1 MKRKM
6 KRFLCVLAV
15 AVLALTSCE
24 GFDINDL
31 LGGGGDNTTEE
42 PTTYDIVVEPSLLQF
57 GAEGGEK
64 AVEIEANI
72 DYELLCE
79 ADWVSYQVAE
89 NGAVVTVRS
98 HTAKDKRK
106 AMLVVFNK
114 EYEIYKSVTIE
125 QEGYTP
131 SQPSSVSLDKSE
143 IAWDEL
149 IVKGSTSGDTDLL
162 CSIQITKG
170 ADFCSTAIKQ
180 FKVGGEFILDFTKNM
195 GNAPRTA
202 EIVVAFSDGFAKT
215 LSVTQLAKEVV
226 VVDNSYDRQWA
237 EQPEKVENKH
247 YIHKTYY
254 STLMDGQRVR
264 NFSVCYD
271 TVKMCSRW
279 VAYPGHSVYRK
290 WGSYQVGEN
299 NNSGRTNAWAF
310 DDAVTEYAPSTD
322 YNCAYSIVSKYDSK
336 TDAYDTAKEPI
347 IPHRRQAD
355 ICYTNAFGWGWAR
368 GHMLP
373 SSQRYNTWEN
383 NAQTCYATNIMVQQY
398 DFNSGSW
405 ADVEALERNKN
416 CSDTLYVVVGTLF
429 EDSKTITRF
438 GRTIGVPTHCYKLLL
453 RTKSG
458 STRKA
463 ISEITSADEL
473 ICIGFL
479 FENSEDSKDASVA
492 SAAISVAEIEKRSGF
507 KFFRNL
513 NPAIADKV
521 KSQNRPS
528 DWGL

>member
-1 MKRKM
+1 MFGRLQCLHLQRAM
-6 KRFLCVLAV
+6 VSISTTCSEVV
-15 AVLALTSCE
+15 ATIQPRSRL
-24 GFDINDL
+24 
-31 LGGGGDNTTEE
+31 
-42 PTTYDIVVEPSLLQF
+42 PTISLLSLRCCSLVPRVARRRSKSKQNVDF
-57 GAEGGEK
+57 
-64 AVEIEANI
+64 
-72 DYELLCE
+72 ELLCE
-79 ADWVSYQVAE
+79 ADWVSYQVVE
-89 NGAVVTVRS
+89 NGAVITVRS
-98 HTAKDKRK
+98 YTAKDKRK
-106 AMLVVFNK
+106 AILVVFNK

-149 IVKGSTSGDTDLL
+149 IVKGSTSGDTNLL
-162 CSIQITKG
+162 GSIQITKG

-195 GNAPRTA
+195 TNAPRTA

-226 VVDNSYDRQWA
+226 AVDSSYDRQWA

-310 DDAVTEYAPSTD
+310 DDAVTQYAPSTD
-322 YNCAYSIVSKYDSK
+322 YNCAYSIVSKYNSK

-429 EDSKTITRF
+429 EDSKTISRF
-438 GRTIGVPTHCYKLLL
+438 DRTIGVPTHCYKLLL

-458 STRKA
+458 STRKR
-463 ISEITSADEL
+463 ISDITSADEL

-479 FENSEDSKDASVA
+479 FKNDESSKDVDISTAATSVT
-492 SAAISVAEIEKRSGF
+492 EIEKRAGF

-521 KSQNRPS
+521 KSQKNLGA
-528 DWGL
+528 WGL

>member
-1 MKRKM
+1 M
-6 KRFLCVLAV
+6 CVLAV
-15 AVLALTSCE
+15 AVFALTACE

-31 LGGGGDNTTEE
+31 LGGGGDNTTDE

-64 AVEIEANI
+64 EVQIEANV

-79 ADWVSYQVAE
+79 ADWVSCRESA
-89 NGAVVTVRS
+89 NGAVVTAKS
-98 HTAKDKRK
+98 HNSEASRK
-106 AMLVVFNK
+106 TLLVVFNK
-114 EYEIYKSVTIE
+114 DYEIYKSVTIE
-125 QEGYTP
+125 QAGYIAPEEPETP
-131 SQPSSVSLDKSE
+131 EEPEKPETPEEPETPE
-143 IAWDEL
+143 I
-149 IVKGSTSGDTDLL
+149 TD
-162 CSIQITKG
+162 
-170 ADFCSTAIKQ
+170 
-180 FKVGGEFILDFTKNM
+180 
-195 GNAPRTA
+195 
-202 EIVVAFSDGFAKT
+202 AK
-215 LSVTQLAKEVV
+215 
-226 VVDNSYDRQWA
+226 YDRQWA

-310 DDAVTEYAPSTD
+310 DDAVTQYAPSTD

-398 DFNSGSW
+398 DFNSGAW

-429 EDSKTITRF
+429 EDSKTISRF

-479 FENSEDSKDASVA
+479 FENDESSKDVNISTVA
-492 SAAISVAEIEKRSGF
+492 TSVAEIEKRAGF

-521 KSQNRPS
+521 KAQKNPS
-528 DWGL
+528 DWGM

>member
-1 MKRKM
+1 MDIYIIAMRK
-6 KRFLCVLAV
+6 FLCFLSSVCLAFV
-15 AVLALTSCE
+15 SCE
-24 GFDINDL
+24 TYEDTTNNDS
-31 LGGGGDNTTEE
+31 NE
-42 PTTYDIVVEPSLLQF
+42 PVLNEITVSPTSLKF

-64 AVEIEANI
+64 SVNIVANV
-72 DYELLCE
+72 DYEIICN
-79 ADWVSYQVAE
+79 ADWVECDVVQYGVAVSVE
-89 NGAVVTVRS
+89 G
-98 HTAKDKRK
+98 HTSKSKRT
-106 AMLVVFNK
+106 AQL
-114 EYEIYKSVTIE
+114 EIVNTEFDIRKLVTIE
-125 QEGYTP
+125 QAAYVSNYT
-131 SQPSSVSLDKSE
+131 SSVSIEKTE
-143 IAWDEL
+143 IAWDEAL
-149 IVKGSTSGDTDLL
+149 VKGMTFGDPNYTY
-162 CSIQITKG
+162 SIKILKG
-170 ADFCSTAIKQ
+170 GDFCMIASLPGKVGSEFLLSFAKNMSEMERVAEIRVIFSDNFSKSFTIKQ
-180 FKVGGEFILDFTKNM
+180 KGREPETVGT
-195 GNAPRTA
+195 
-202 EIVVAFSDGFAKT
+202 
-215 LSVTQLAKEVV
+215 
-226 VVDNSYDRQWA
+226 SYYRQWA
-237 EQPEKVENKH
+237 EQPEKLENRH
-247 YIHKTYY
+247 YLHKTYY
-254 STLMDGQRVR
+254 STLMDGSRVR

-310 DDAVTEYAPSTD
+310 DDAVTQYAPSTD
-322 YNCAYSIVSKYDSK
+322 YNCAYEIVSKYDSSK
-336 TDAYDTAKEPI
+336 DAYDTATEPI

-373 SSQRYNTWEN
+373 SSQRYNSWEN

-398 DFNSGSW
+398 DFNSGGW
-405 ADVEALERNKN
+405 ADLEALERNKN

-458 STRKA
+458 SSRKA
-463 ISEITSADEL
+463 ISDITSADEL

-479 FENSEDSKDASVA
+479 YENSEASKDATMA
-492 SAAISVAEIEKRSGF
+492 SAATSVAEIEKRSGF

-513 NPAIADKV
+513 NPAIADAV
-521 KSQNRPS
+521 KSQKRLS

>member
-1 MKRKM
+1 MNRRM
-6 KRFLCVLAV
+6 KRFLCVFAV
-15 AVLALTSCE
+15 AMLALTACE

-31 LGGGGDNTTEE
+31 FGGGGDNTTEE

-64 AVEIEANI
+64 AIEIEANV
-72 DYELLCE
+72 DFELLCE
-79 ADWVSYQVAE
+79 ADWVSCRESA

-125 QEGYTP
+125 QEGYIAPEEPETP
-131 SQPSSVSLDKSE
+131 EEPEKPETPEGPETPE
-143 IAWDEL
+143 I
-149 IVKGSTSGDTDLL
+149 TD
-162 CSIQITKG
+162 
-170 ADFCSTAIKQ
+170 
-180 FKVGGEFILDFTKNM
+180 
-195 GNAPRTA
+195 
-202 EIVVAFSDGFAKT
+202 AK
-215 LSVTQLAKEVV
+215 
-226 VVDNSYDRQWA
+226 YDRNWA

-310 DDAVTEYAPSTD
+310 DDAVTQYAPSTD

-355 ICYTNAFGWGWAR
+355 ICFTNGFGWGWAR

-405 ADVEALERNKN
+405 ADVEALERSKN

-429 EDSKTITRF
+429 EDSKTISRF

-479 FENSEDSKDASVA
+479 FENSEDSKDAKIST
-492 SAAISVAEIEKRSGF
+492 AATSVAEIEKRAGF

-521 KSQNRPS
+521 KAQKNPS
-528 DWGL
+528 DWGI

>member
-1 MKRKM
+1 MR
-6 KRFLCVLAV
+6 RFLRVLVV
-15 AVLALTSCE
+15 ATLALTACE

-31 LGGGGDNTTEE
+31 LGGNGNSTDE
-42 PTTYDIVVEPSLLQF
+42 PTAYNIAVEPPLLQF
-57 GAEGGEK
+57 DANGGEK
-64 AVEIEANI
+64 EVEIEANI
-72 DYELLCE
+72 GYELLCE
-79 ADWVSYQVAE
+79 ADWVSIQNSE
-89 NGAVVTVRS
+89 NGVVVTAKS
-98 HTAKDKRK
+98 HTAKETRK
-106 AMLVVFNK
+106 TILVVFNK

-125 QEGYTP
+125 QKGYVAPEEPETP
-131 SQPSSVSLDKSE
+131 EEPESPEVP
-143 IAWDEL
+143 
-149 IVKGSTSGDTDLL
+149 TS
-162 CSIQITKG
+162 KYNR
-170 ADFCSTAIKQ
+170 
-180 FKVGGEFILDFTKNM
+180 E
-195 GNAPRTA
+195 
-202 EIVVAFSDGFAKT
+202 
-215 LSVTQLAKEVV
+215 
-226 VVDNSYDRQWA
+226 WA

-254 STLMDGQRVR
+254 STLMDNTRVR

-310 DDAVTEYAPSTD
+310 DDAVTQYAPHTD
-322 YNCAYSIVSKYDSK
+322 YNQAYSIVSKYNSK
-336 TDAYDTAKEPI
+336 TDAYDTATEPI

-355 ICYTNAFGWGWAR
+355 ICFTNGFGWGWAR

-398 DFNSGSW
+398 DFNGGSW

-453 RTKSG
+453 RTESG
-458 STRKA
+458 NTRKA
-463 ISEITSADEL
+463 ISDITSADEL

-479 FENSEDSKDASVA
+479 FENSESSKDISISKATT
-492 SAAISVAEIEKRSGF
+492 SVAEIEKRAGF

-521 KSQNRPS
+521 KSQNKPG

>member
-1 MKRKM
+1 M
-6 KRFLCVLAV
+6 KRFILFFTLICFAF
-15 AVLALTSCE
+15 TSCE

-31 LGGGGDNTTEE
+31 LGGNGNGTEE
-42 PTTYDIVVEPSLLQF
+42 PTTYDITVEPLLLQF
-57 GAEGGEK
+57 DADGGTK
-64 AVEIEANI
+64 DVVVEANV

-79 ADWVSYQVAE
+79 ADWASYQMVE
-89 NGAVVTVRS
+89 NGAVVTAKS
-98 HTAKDKRK
+98 HTAKESRK
-106 AMLVVFNK
+106 ALLVVFNK
-114 EYEIYKSVTIE
+114 DYEIYKSVTIE
-125 QEGYTP
+125 QKGYAP
-131 SQPSSVSLDKSE
+131 SQPSSASLDKSE

-149 IVKGSTSGDTDLL
+149 IVRGSTSGDANLL
-162 CSIQITKG
+162 CSIQVTKG
-170 ADFCSTAIKQ
+170 TDFCSTAIKQ
-180 FKVGGEFILDFTKNM
+180 FKVGNEFILDFTKNM
-195 GNAPRTA
+195 SSAPRTA
-202 EIVVAFSDGFAKT
+202 EIKVEFGDGFAK
-215 LSVTQLAKEVV
+215 SFAVTQLAKEVV
-226 VVDNSYDRQWA
+226 VVDNSYHRQWV
-237 EQPEKVENKH
+237 EQPEKVENRH
-247 YIHKTYY
+247 YIYKTYY

-310 DDAVTEYAPSTD
+310 DDAVTQYAPSTD
-322 YNCAYSIVSKYDSK
+322 YNCAYSIVSKYNSK

-355 ICYTNAFGWGWAR
+355 ICFTNGFGWGWAR

-429 EDSKTITRF
+429 EDSKTVTRF

-458 STRKA
+458 STRKR
-463 ISEITSADEL
+463 ISDITSADEL

-479 FENSEDSKDASVA
+479 FENNESSKDVNIST
-492 SAAISVAEIEKRSGF
+492 AATSVAEIEKRAGF

-513 NPAIADKV
+513 NPDIADKV
-521 KSQNRPS
+521 KSQNRPG

>member
-1 MKRKM
+1 M

-15 AVLALTSCE
+15 AMLALTSCE
-24 GFDINDL
+24 GFDFNEIL
-31 LGGGGDNTTEE
+31 GGMLGGGGNTEE
-42 PTTYDIVVEPSLLQF
+42 PTDYEIVVTPSLLQF
-57 GAEGGEK
+57 DAEGGEK
-64 AVEIEANI
+64 EIKVETNV
-72 DYELLCE
+72 DFELLCE
-79 ADWVSYQVAE
+79 ADWVSYEKRE
-89 NGAVVTVRS
+89 NGVLVAADSNT
-98 HTAKDKRK
+98 TKNKRK
-106 AMLVVFNK
+106 TTLVVYNK
-114 EYEIYKSVTIE
+114 EYGIYKSATIE
-125 QEGYTP
+125 QEGVIEPETP
-131 SQPSSVSLDKSE
+131 EEPEVPEDPEQPE
-143 IAWDEL
+143 I
-149 IVKGSTSGDTDLL
+149 TD
-162 CSIQITKG
+162 
-170 ADFCSTAIKQ
+170 
-180 FKVGGEFILDFTKNM
+180 
-195 GNAPRTA
+195 
-202 EIVVAFSDGFAKT
+202 AK
-215 LSVTQLAKEVV
+215 
-226 VVDNSYDRQWA
+226 YDRNWA
-237 EQPEKVENKH
+237 EQPEKKDIQH

-254 STLMDGQRVR
+254 TTLMDGKRVR

-271 TVKMCSRW
+271 TDKMCSRW

-310 DDAVTEYAPSTD
+310 DDAVTQYAPSAD
-322 YNCAYSIVSKYDSK
+322 YNCAYEIVSKYDSSK
-336 TDAYDTAKEPI
+336 DAYDTAKEPI
-347 IPHRRQAD
+347 IPHSRQAD
-355 ICYTNAFGWGWAR
+355 ICFTNGFGWGWAR

-429 EDSKTITRF
+429 EDSKTISRF

-458 STRKA
+458 STRKR

-479 FENSEDSKDASVA
+479 FKNDESSKDVDISTVA
-492 SAAISVAEIEKRSGF
+492 TSVAEIEKRSGF

>member
-1 MKRKM
+1 MVIIVLNTQLFRTFVQIMTNSLIMKRL
-6 KRFLCVLAV
+6 FLLLAMV
-15 AVLALTSCE
+15 ALTFTSCE
-24 GFDINDL
+24 NFSLEDLFGGMGQEPPANEIEYTIEFDLTL
-31 LGGGGDNTTEE
+31 LDF
-42 PTTYDIVVEPSLLQF
+42 DAS
-57 GAEGGEK
+57 GGEQK
-64 AVEIEANI
+64 VEIRSEI
-72 DYELLCE
+72 DYEVLCE
-79 ADWVSYQVAE
+79 ADWVTCERVDGGVMLYIAAHEGKEARQAM
-89 NGAVVTVRS
+89 VVVY
-98 HTAKDKRK
+98 
-106 AMLVVFNK
+106 NK
-114 EYEIYKSVTIE
+114 EYNIYKS
-125 QEGYTP
+125 
-131 SQPSSVSLDKSE
+131 
-143 IAWDEL
+143 
-149 IVKGSTSGDTDLL
+149 
-162 CSIQITKG
+162 
-170 ADFCSTAIKQ
+170 
-180 FKVGGEFILDFTKNM
+180 
-195 GNAPRTA
+195 
-202 EIVVAFSDGFAKT
+202 IVVKQAGYVAPEEPEEP
-215 LSVTQLAKEVV
+215 VTPEEPEKPEEPE
-226 VVDNSYDRQWA
+226 VVDNNYNRSWV
-237 EQPEKVENKH
+237 EQPEKSDNQH

-254 STLMDGQRVR
+254 STLMDGSRVR

-336 TDAYDTAKEPI
+336 TDAYDTAKEPV

-355 ICYTNAFGWGWAR
+355 ICYTNGFGWGWAR

-398 DFNSGSW
+398 DFNGGSW

-429 EDSKTITRF
+429 EDNKTISRF
-438 GRTIGVPTHCYKLLL
+438 NRTIGVPSHCFKLLL

-458 STRKA
+458 NSRKA
-463 ISEITSADEL
+463 IADITSADEL

-479 FENSEDSKDASVA
+479 FENNESSANVSEST
-492 SAAISVAEIEKRSGF
+492 AAVSVAEIEKRSGF

-513 NPAIADKV
+513 NPEIADEV
-521 KSQNRPS
+521 KSQKS
-528 DWGL
+528 LSAWGL

>member
-1 MKRKM
+1 M
-6 KRFLCVLAV
+6 
-15 AVLALTSCE
+15 
-24 GFDINDL
+24 
-31 LGGGGDNTTEE
+31 LGGGGDNTTEK

-64 AVEIEANI
+64 EVQIEANV

-79 ADWVSYQVAE
+79 ADWVSCRESA
-89 NGAVVTVRS
+89 NGAVVTVKS
-98 HTAKDKRK
+98 HNSEASRK
-106 AMLVVFNK
+106 TLLVVFNK
-114 EYEIYKSVTIE
+114 DYEIYESVAIE
-125 QEGYTP
+125 QAGYIAPEEPETP
-131 SQPSSVSLDKSE
+131 EEPEKPETPEEPETPE
-143 IAWDEL
+143 I
-149 IVKGSTSGDTDLL
+149 TD
-162 CSIQITKG
+162 
-170 ADFCSTAIKQ
+170 
-180 FKVGGEFILDFTKNM
+180 
-195 GNAPRTA
+195 
-202 EIVVAFSDGFAKT
+202 AK
-215 LSVTQLAKEVV
+215 
-226 VVDNSYDRQWA
+226 YDRSWA
-237 EQPEKVENKH
+237 EQPEKVANQH

-254 STLMDGQRVR
+254 ATLMDGKRVR

-355 ICYTNAFGWGWAR
+355 ICFTNGFGWGWAR

-479 FENSEDSKDASVA
+479 FENNESSKDVNIST
-492 SAAISVAEIEKRSGF
+492 AATSVAEIEKRSGF

-521 KSQNRPS
+521 KAQNKPG

>member
-1 MKRKM
+1 MTKRVFTLLTAAA
-6 KRFLCVLAV
+6 FL
-15 AVLALTSCE
+15 LTSCE
-24 GFDINDL
+24 GFDLNKIFGGITGSND
-31 LGGGGDNTTEE
+31 NNTEE
-42 PTTYDIVVEPSLLQF
+42 PSTHNIIIEPAILQF
-57 GAEGGEK
+57 EAEGGEQ
-64 AVEIEANI
+64 EITIEADI
-72 DYELLCE
+72 AYELLCN
-79 ADWVSYQVAE
+79 ADWVSYEQVDTGIIIITESNSSEKA
-89 NGAVVTVRS
+89 
-98 HTAKDKRK
+98 RK
-106 AMLVVFNK
+106 TMLVVFNK
-114 EYEIYKSVTIE
+114 EHDIYKSVTIE
-125 QEGYTP
+125 QKSHTAPEEPETP
-131 SQPSSVSLDKSE
+131 EVPE
-143 IAWDEL
+143 IPEEPE
-149 IVKGSTSGDTDLL
+149 SPETPTS
-162 CSIQITKG
+162 KYNR
-170 ADFCSTAIKQ
+170 
-180 FKVGGEFILDFTKNM
+180 E
-195 GNAPRTA
+195 
-202 EIVVAFSDGFAKT
+202 
-215 LSVTQLAKEVV
+215 
-226 VVDNSYDRQWA
+226 WA
-237 EQPEKVENKH
+237 EQPEKKEHDH
-247 YIHKTYY
+247 YLHKTYY
-254 STLMDGQRVR
+254 ATLMDGKRVR

-310 DDAVTEYAPSTD
+310 DDAVTQYAPHTD
-322 YNCAYSIVSKYDSK
+322 YNQAYSIVSKYDSK
-336 TDAYDTAKEPI
+336 TDAYDTAKEPV

-355 ICYTNAFGWGWAR
+355 ICFTNGFGWGWAR

-429 EDSKTITRF
+429 EDNKTISRF

-458 STRKA
+458 NTGKA
-463 ISEITSADEL
+463 IKDVTSADEL

-479 FENSEDSKDASVA
+479 YENSEASKNTATT
-492 SAAISVAEIEKRSGF
+492 AAATSVAEIEKRSGF
-507 KFFRNL
+507 KFFQNL

-521 KSQNRPS
+521 KAQNKPS

>member
-1 MKRKM
+1 M

-31 LGGGGDNTTEE
+31 LGGGGDNATVE

-79 ADWVSYQVAE
+79 ADWVSCRESA
-89 NGAVVTVRS
+89 NGAVVT
-98 HTAKDKRK
+98 AKCHNSEDNRK
-106 AMLVVFNK
+106 TILVVFNK
-114 EYEIYKSVTIE
+114 DYEIYKSVTIE
-125 QEGYTP
+125 QMGYIAPEEPETP
-131 SQPSSVSLDKSE
+131 EEPEKPETPEEPETPE
-143 IAWDEL
+143 I
-149 IVKGSTSGDTDLL
+149 TD
-162 CSIQITKG
+162 
-170 ADFCSTAIKQ
+170 
-180 FKVGGEFILDFTKNM
+180 
-195 GNAPRTA
+195 
-202 EIVVAFSDGFAKT
+202 AK
-215 LSVTQLAKEVV
+215 
-226 VVDNSYDRQWA
+226 YDRNWA

-271 TVKMCSRW
+271 TVKMCCRW

-310 DDAVTEYAPSTD
+310 DDAVTQYAPSTD

-336 TDAYDTAKEPI
+336 NDAYDTVKEPI

-355 ICYTNAFGWGWAR
+355 ICFTNGFGWGWAR

-398 DFNSGSW
+398 DFNGGSW

-458 STRKA
+458 SSRKA
-463 ISEITSADEL
+463 IGDITSADEL

-479 FENSEDSKDASVA
+479 FKNDESSAEVNISTVA
-492 SAAISVAEIEKRSGF
+492 TSVAEIEKRAGF

-521 KSQNRPS
+521 KSQKNPS

>member
-1 MKRKM
+1 M

-15 AVLALTSCE
+15 AVFALTACE

-31 LGGGGDNTTEE
+31 LGGGGDNTTDE

-64 AVEIEANI
+64 EVQIEANV

-79 ADWVSYQVAE
+79 ADWVSCRESA
-89 NGAVVTVRS
+89 NGAVVTAKS
-98 HTAKDKRK
+98 HNSEASRK
-106 AMLVVFNK
+106 TLLVVFNK
-114 EYEIYKSVTIE
+114 DYEIYKSVTIE
-125 QEGYTP
+125 QAGYIAPEEPETP
-131 SQPSSVSLDKSE
+131 EEPEKPETPEEPETPE
-143 IAWDEL
+143 I
-149 IVKGSTSGDTDLL
+149 TD
-162 CSIQITKG
+162 
-170 ADFCSTAIKQ
+170 
-180 FKVGGEFILDFTKNM
+180 
-195 GNAPRTA
+195 
-202 EIVVAFSDGFAKT
+202 AK
-215 LSVTQLAKEVV
+215 
-226 VVDNSYDRQWA
+226 YDRQWA

-310 DDAVTEYAPSTD
+310 DDAVTQYAPSTD

-347 IPHRRQAD
+347 IPHSRQAD
-355 ICYTNAFGWGWAR
+355 ICFTNGFGWGWAR

-398 DFNSGSW
+398 DFNGGSW

-479 FENSEDSKDASVA
+479 FENDESSKDVNISTVA
-492 SAAISVAEIEKRSGF
+492 TSVAEIEKRAGF

-521 KSQNRPS
+521 KSQKNPS
-528 DWGL
+528 DWGM

>member
-1 MKRKM
+1 MNRKM

-24 GFDINDL
+24 GFNLDDI
-31 LGGGGDNTTEE
+31 LGGMLGGGDNTTEE
-42 PTTYDIVVEPSLLQF
+42 PTTYDIVVAPSLLQF

-64 AVEIEANI
+64 EVKVEANV

-79 ADWVSYQVAE
+79 ADWVSCRESA
-89 NGAVVTVRS
+89 NGAVVTAKS
-98 HTAKDKRK
+98 HNSEASRK
-106 AMLVVFNK
+106 TLLVVFNK
-114 EYEIYKSVTIE
+114 DYEIYKSVTIE
-125 QEGYTP
+125 QAGYIAPEEPETP
-131 SQPSSVSLDKSE
+131 EEPEKPETPEEPETPE
-143 IAWDEL
+143 I
-149 IVKGSTSGDTDLL
+149 TD
-162 CSIQITKG
+162 
-170 ADFCSTAIKQ
+170 
-180 FKVGGEFILDFTKNM
+180 
-195 GNAPRTA
+195 
-202 EIVVAFSDGFAKT
+202 AK
-215 LSVTQLAKEVV
+215 
-226 VVDNSYDRQWA
+226 YDRNWA
-237 EQPEKVENKH
+237 EQPEKKDIQH

-254 STLMDGQRVR
+254 ATLMDGKRVR

-271 TVKMCSRW
+271 TDKMCSRW

-310 DDAVTEYAPSTD
+310 DDAVTQYAPSTD
-322 YNCAYSIVSKYDSK
+322 YNCAYEIVSKYNSQ

-347 IPHRRQAD
+347 IPHSRQAD
-355 ICYTNAFGWGWAR
+355 ICYNNGFGWGWAR

-398 DFNSGSW
+398 DFNGGSW

-429 EDSKTITRF
+429 EDSKTISRF

-458 STRKA
+458 SSSKA
-463 ISEITSADEL
+463 ISNITSADEL

-479 FENSEDSKDASVA
+479 FENNESSKDASVA

>member
-1 MKRKM
+1 MMKRV
-6 KRFLCVLAV
+6 FALLVVV
-15 AVLALTSCE
+15 AFALTACE
-24 GFDINDL
+24 GFNIEDI
-31 LGGGGDNTTEE
+31 LGGNGSNTEE
-42 PTTYDIVVEPSLLQF
+42 PSAYDIVVSQLLLNF
-57 GAEGGEK
+57 SAEGGEK
-64 AVEIEANI
+64 EVKIEAEI
-72 DYELLCE
+72 AYELLCE
-79 ADWVSYQVAE
+79 ATWVGYKVSDSGVVVAAE
-89 NGAVVTVRS
+89 SNP
-98 HTAKDKRK
+98 AKEARK
-106 AMLVVFNK
+106 TLFVIYNK

-125 QEGYTP
+125 QEGYIAPEEPEKPEETETP
-131 SQPSSVSLDKSE
+131 EQPEEPKEPEVSD
-143 IAWDEL
+143 A
-149 IVKGSTSGDTDLL
+149 G
-162 CSIQITKG
+162 
-170 ADFCSTAIKQ
+170 
-180 FKVGGEFILDFTKNM
+180 
-195 GNAPRTA
+195 
-202 EIVVAFSDGFAKT
+202 
-215 LSVTQLAKEVV
+215 
-226 VVDNSYDRQWA
+226 YDRKWV
-237 EQPEKVENKH
+237 EQPEKSDNKH

-254 STLMDGQRVR
+254 STLMDGKRVR

-271 TVKMCSRW
+271 TEKMCSRW

-299 NNSGRTNAWAF
+299 NNKGRTNAWAF
-310 DDAVTEYAPSTD
+310 DDAVTQYAPSTD
-322 YNCAYSIVSKYDSK
+322 YNCAYEIVSKYDSSK
-336 TDAYDTAKEPI
+336 DAYDTATEPI

-398 DFNSGSW
+398 DFNSGGW
-405 ADVEALERNKN
+405 ADLEALERNKN

-458 STRKA
+458 KTGKA
-463 ISEITSADEL
+463 IGDITSADEL

-479 FENSEDSKDASVA
+479 YENSENSKNATML
-492 SAAISVAEIEKRSGF
+492 SAATSVAEIEKRSGF

-513 NPAIADKV
+513 NPAIVDEV
-521 KSQNRPS
+521 KSQKRLS

>member
-1 MKRKM
+1 MR
-6 KRFLCVLAV
+6 RFLRVLVV
-15 AVLALTSCE
+15 ATLALTACA

-31 LGGGGDNTTEE
+31 FGGNGNSTDE
-42 PTTYDIVVEPSLLQF
+42 PTAYNIAVEPPLLQF
-57 GAEGGEK
+57 DANGGEK
-64 AVEIEANI
+64 EVEIEANI
-72 DYELLCE
+72 GYELLCE
-79 ADWVSYQVAE
+79 ADWVSIQNSE
-89 NGAVVTVRS
+89 NGVVVTAKS
-98 HTAKDKRK
+98 HTAKETRK
-106 AMLVVFNK
+106 TILVVFNK

-125 QEGYTP
+125 QKGYVAPEEPETP
-131 SQPSSVSLDKSE
+131 EEPESPE
-143 IAWDEL
+143 AP
-149 IVKGSTSGDTDLL
+149 TS
-162 CSIQITKG
+162 KYNR
-170 ADFCSTAIKQ
+170 
-180 FKVGGEFILDFTKNM
+180 E
-195 GNAPRTA
+195 
-202 EIVVAFSDGFAKT
+202 
-215 LSVTQLAKEVV
+215 
-226 VVDNSYDRQWA
+226 WA
-237 EQPEKVENKH
+237 EQPEKKEHDH
-247 YIHKTYY
+247 YLHKTYY
-254 STLMDGQRVR
+254 ATLMDSKRVR

-310 DDAVTEYAPSTD
+310 DDAVTQYAPHTD
-322 YNCAYSIVSKYDSK
+322 YNQAYSIVSKYNSK
-336 TDAYDTAKEPI
+336 TDAYDTATEPI

-355 ICYTNAFGWGWAR
+355 ICFTNGFGWGWAR

-398 DFNSGSW
+398 DFNGGSW

-458 STRKA
+458 NTRKA
-463 ISEITSADEL
+463 ISDITSADEL

-479 FENSEDSKDASVA
+479 FENSESSKDISISKATT
-492 SAAISVAEIEKRSGF
+492 SVAEIEKRAGF

-521 KSQNRPS
+521 KSQNKPG
-528 DWGL
+528 DWGLQ

>member
-1 MKRKM
+1 M
-6 KRFLCVLAV
+6 CVLAV

-31 LGGGGDNTTEE
+31 LGGGGDNTIEE
-42 PTTYDIVVEPSLLQF
+42 PTTYEISVEPSLLQF
-57 GAEGGEK
+57 SAEGGEK
-64 AVEIEANI
+64 EVEIEANI

-89 NGAVVTVRS
+89 NGAVVTAKS
-98 HTAKDKRK
+98 HNSEASRK
-106 AMLVVFNK
+106 ALLVVFNK

-125 QEGYTP
+125 QTGYTAP
-131 SQPSSVSLDKSE
+131 EEPETPEEPEKPETPEEPETPE
-143 IAWDEL
+143 I
-149 IVKGSTSGDTDLL
+149 TD
-162 CSIQITKG
+162 
-170 ADFCSTAIKQ
+170 
-180 FKVGGEFILDFTKNM
+180 
-195 GNAPRTA
+195 
-202 EIVVAFSDGFAKT
+202 AK
-215 LSVTQLAKEVV
+215 
-226 VVDNSYDRQWA
+226 YDRQWA

-299 NNSGRTNAWAF
+299 NNKGRTNAWAF
-310 DDAVTEYAPSTD
+310 DDAVTQYAPSTD
-322 YNCAYSIVSKYDSK
+322 YNCAYEIVSKYNSK

-355 ICYTNAFGWGWAR
+355 ICFTNGFGWGWAR

-398 DFNSGSW
+398 DFNGGSW

-429 EDSKTITRF
+429 EDSKTISRF

-463 ISEITSADEL
+463 ISDITSADEL

-479 FENSEDSKDASVA
+479 FKNDESSKAVDIST
-492 SAAISVAEIEKRSGF
+492 AATSVAEIEKRAGF

-521 KSQNRPS
+521 KAQNRPS
-528 DWGL
+528 DWGI

>member
-1 MKRKM
+1 MKKL
-6 KRFLCVLAV
+6 F
-15 AVLALTSCE
+15 ALLIAIALIFPSCE
-24 GFDINDL
+24 GLDWDGIFDND
-31 LGGGGDNTTEE
+31 GGDNGE
-42 PTTYDIVVEPSLLQF
+42 ISVEYNITVELAILTF
-57 GAEGGEK
+57 DAEGGK
-64 AVEIEANI
+64 KSVKIEADI
-72 DYELLCE
+72 EYELLCE
-79 ADWVSYQVAE
+79 SDWVSYEREEEGVAV
-89 NGAVVTVRS
+89 AVKS
-98 HTAKDKRK
+98 NSSEEERK
-106 AMLVVFNK
+106 ALLVIFNK
-114 EYEIYKSVTIE
+114 EHEIYKNVIIVQKGCVPTI
-125 QEGYTP
+125 YD
-131 SQPSSVSLDKSE
+131 SSATLDKSE

-149 IVKGSTSGDTDLL
+149 IVTGVTSGNPKSSFTLKVIEGG
-162 CSIQITKG
+162 S
-170 ADFCSTAIKQ
+170 FCVASPATG
-180 FKVGGEFILDFTKNM
+180 KVGEGFLLEFTKNM
-195 GNAPRTA
+195 SATERSARVT
-202 EIVVAFSDGFAKT
+202 IKFSDGYSESFVVRQGVAK
-215 LSVTQLAKEVV
+215 
-226 VVDNSYDRQWA
+226 VDSPYNRTWA
-237 EQPEKVENKH
+237 EQPEKVDNRH

-254 STLMDGQRVR
+254 STLMDGSRVR

-310 DDAVTEYAPSTD
+310 DDAVTQYAPSTD
-322 YNCAYSIVSKYDSK
+322 YNCAYEIVSKYNSK

-398 DFNSGSW
+398 DFNSGGW

-458 STRKA
+458 SSRKA
-463 ISEITSADEL
+463 IGDITSANEL

-479 FENSEDSKDASVA
+479 YENSEASKDATTA
-492 SAAISVAEIEKRSGF
+492 SAAVSVAEIEKRSGF

-513 NPAIADKV
+513 NPAIADEV
-521 KSQNRPS
+521 KSQKRLS

>member
-1 MKRKM
+1 M

-24 GFDINDL
+24 GFELEDL
-31 LGGGGDNTTEE
+31 LGGGDKTET
-42 PTTYDIVVEPSLLQF
+42 PSDCDIVISPSLLQF
-57 GAEGGEK
+57 AAEGGAKEI
-64 AVEIEANI
+64 EIEANI

-79 ADWVSYQVAE
+79 VDWVSCRESA
-89 NGAVVTVRS
+89 NGAVVTAKS
-98 HTAKDKRK
+98 HNSEASRK
-106 AMLVVFNK
+106 TLLVVFNK
-114 EYEIYKSVTIE
+114 DYEIYKSVTIE
-125 QEGYTP
+125 QAGYIAPEEPETP
-131 SQPSSVSLDKSE
+131 EEPEKPETPEEPETPE
-143 IAWDEL
+143 I
-149 IVKGSTSGDTDLL
+149 TD
-162 CSIQITKG
+162 
-170 ADFCSTAIKQ
+170 
-180 FKVGGEFILDFTKNM
+180 
-195 GNAPRTA
+195 
-202 EIVVAFSDGFAKT
+202 AK
-215 LSVTQLAKEVV
+215 
-226 VVDNSYDRQWA
+226 YDRSWA
-237 EQPEKVENKH
+237 EQPEKKDIQH

-254 STLMDGQRVR
+254 ATLMDGKRVR

-271 TVKMCSRW
+271 TDKMCSRW

-299 NNSGRTNAWAF
+299 NNAGRTNAWAF
-310 DDAVTEYAPSTD
+310 DDAVTEYAPHTD
-322 YNCAYSIVSKYDSK
+322 YNQAYSIVSKYDSK

-347 IPHRRQAD
+347 IPHSRQAD
-355 ICYTNAFGWGWAR
+355 ICFTNGFGWGWAR

-398 DFNSGSW
+398 DFNGGSW

-429 EDSKTITRF
+429 EDNNTISRF
-438 GRTIGVPTHCYKLLL
+438 DRKIGVPTHCYKLLL

-458 STRKA
+458 SSRKA
-463 ISEITSADEL
+463 IGDITSADEL

-479 FENSEDSKDASVA
+479 FANNESSKDVDISTAVT
-492 SAAISVAEIEKRSGF
+492 SVAEIEKRSGF

-521 KSQNRPS
+521 KSQKRPS

>member
-1 MKRKM
+1 M

-15 AVLALTSCE
+15 AVFALTSCE

-57 GAEGGEK
+57 DAEGGEK
-64 AVEIEANI
+64 EVEIESNI

-79 ADWVSYQVAE
+79 ADWVSFQMVE
-89 NGAVVTVRS
+89 NGVAVTVKS
-98 HTAKDKRK
+98 YTAKDSRK
-106 AMLVVFNK
+106 ALLVVFNK

-125 QEGYTP
+125 QKGYVP

-149 IVKGSTSGDTDLL
+149 IVKGLTSGDTNLL
-162 CSIQITKG
+162 CSIQITVG
-170 ADFCSTAIKQ
+170 ADFCSTTIKQ
-180 FKVGGEFILDFTKNM
+180 FKVGNEFILDFTKNM
-195 GNAPRTA
+195 SNAPRTA
-202 EIVVAFSDGFAKT
+202 EIKVEFSDGFAKT
-215 LSVTQLAKEVV
+215 LRVTQLAKEVV
-226 VVDNSYDRQWA
+226 VVDNSYNRQWS
-237 EQPEKVENKH
+237 EQPEKVDNRH

-279 VAYPGHSVYRK
+279 VAYPGHSTYRK

-322 YNCAYSIVSKYDSK
+322 YNCAYSIVSKYNSK

-429 EDSKTITRF
+429 EDSKTVTRF

-453 RTKSG
+453 RSKSG
-458 STRKA
+458 STRKR
-463 ISEITSADEL
+463 ISDITSADEL

-479 FENSEDSKDASVA
+479 FENNESSKDVNIST
-492 SAAISVAEIEKRSGF
+492 AATSVAEIEKRAGF

-513 NPAIADKV
+513 NPDIADKV
-521 KSQNRPS
+521 KSQNRPG
-528 DWGL
+528 DWGI

>member
-1 MKRKM
+1 M
-6 KRFLCVLAV
+6 CVLAV
-15 AVLALTSCE
+15 AVFTLTACE

-64 AVEIEANI
+64 EVQIEANV

-79 ADWVSYQVAE
+79 ADWVSYRESA
-89 NGAVVTVRS
+89 NGAVVTAKS
-98 HTAKDKRK
+98 HNSEASRK
-106 AMLVVFNK
+106 TLLVVFNK
-114 EYEIYKSVTIE
+114 DYEIYKSVTIE
-125 QEGYTP
+125 QMGYIAPEEPETP
-131 SQPSSVSLDKSE
+131 EEPEKPETPEEPETPE
-143 IAWDEL
+143 I
-149 IVKGSTSGDTDLL
+149 TD
-162 CSIQITKG
+162 
-170 ADFCSTAIKQ
+170 
-180 FKVGGEFILDFTKNM
+180 
-195 GNAPRTA
+195 
-202 EIVVAFSDGFAKT
+202 AK
-215 LSVTQLAKEVV
+215 
-226 VVDNSYDRQWA
+226 YDRQWA

-254 STLMDGQRVR
+254 STLMDGQCVR

-310 DDAVTEYAPSTD
+310 DDAVTQYAPSAD
-322 YNCAYSIVSKYDSK
+322 YNCAYEIVSKYDSSK
-336 TDAYDTAKEPI
+336 DAYDTAKEPM
-347 IPHRRQAD
+347 IPHSRQAD
-355 ICYTNAFGWGWAR
+355 ICFTNGFGWGWAR

-398 DFNSGSW
+398 DFNGGSW

-429 EDSKTITRF
+429 EDSKTISRF

-479 FENSEDSKDASVA
+479 FENNESSKDVNISTVA
-492 SAAISVAEIEKRSGF
+492 TSVAEIEKRAGF

-521 KSQNRPS
+521 KAQKNPS
-528 DWGL
+528 DWGM

>member
-1 MKRKM
+1 MKKLFSLLM
-6 KRFLCVLAV
+6 TV
-15 AVLALTSCE
+15 ALLFTSCE
-24 GFDINDL
+24 GFDWNDL
-31 LGGGGDNTTEE
+31 LGGGNNGG
-42 PTTYDIVVEPSLLQF
+42 VSVEYNITLGLTLLNF
-57 GAEGGEK
+57 DADGGRK
-64 AVEIEANI
+64 SVDVEANV

-79 ADWVSYQVAE
+79 ADWVSYEQVETGVMVIVESNPSEEA
-89 NGAVVTVRS
+89 
-98 HTAKDKRK
+98 RK
-106 AMLVVFNK
+106 TMLVVFNK
-114 EYEIYKSVTIE
+114 EYDIYKSVTIE
-125 QEGYTP
+125 QKSCSAPEEPETP
-131 SQPSSVSLDKSE
+131 EVPEEPSNPE
-143 IAWDEL
+143 TPEMPN
-149 IVKGSTSGDTDLL
+149 TP
-162 CSIQITKG
+162 
-170 ADFCSTAIKQ
+170 
-180 FKVGGEFILDFTKNM
+180 EFN
-195 GNAPRTA
+195 
-202 EIVVAFSDGFAKT
+202 
-215 LSVTQLAKEVV
+215 
-226 VVDNSYDRQWA
+226 YDRSWV
-237 EQPEKVENKH
+237 EQPEKSENQH

-254 STLMDGQRVR
+254 STLMDGKRVR

-310 DDAVTEYAPSTD
+310 DDAVTQYAPSTD
-322 YNCAYSIVSKYDSK
+322 YNCAYEIVSKYDSSK
-336 TDAYDTAKEPI
+336 DAYDTATEPI

-398 DFNSGSW
+398 DFNSGGW
-405 ADVEALERNKN
+405 ADLEALERNKN

-458 STRKA
+458 SSHKA
-463 ISEITSADEL
+463 ISDITSADEL

-479 FENSEDSKDASVA
+479 YENGEASKDATMA
-492 SAAISVAEIEKRSGF
+492 SAATSVAEIEKRSGF

-513 NPAIADKV
+513 NPAIAETV
-521 KSQNRPS
+521 KSQKRLS

>member
-1 MKRKM
+1 M
-6 KRFLCVLAV
+6 CVLAV
-15 AVLALTSCE
+15 AVLALTACE

-31 LGGGGDNTTEE
+31 LGGNGGSTDE
-42 PTTYDIVVEPSLLQF
+42 PTTYEISVEPLLLQF

-64 AVEIEANI
+64 EVEIEANV
-72 DYELLCE
+72 DFELLCE
-79 ADWVSYQVAE
+79 AEWVSYQVVE

-125 QEGYTP
+125 QEGYVP

-149 IVKGSTSGDTDLL
+149 IVKGSTSGDTNLL

-195 GNAPRTA
+195 SNAPRTA

-226 VVDNSYDRQWA
+226 VVDSSYDRQWA

-310 DDAVTEYAPSTD
+310 DDAVTQYAPSTD

-336 TDAYDTAKEPI
+336 TDAYDTAKKPI

-355 ICYTNAFGWGWAR
+355 ICFTNGFGWGWAR

-429 EDSKTITRF
+429 EDNKTISRF

-458 STRKA
+458 DTGKA
-463 ISEITSADEL
+463 IKDVTSADEL

-479 FENSEDSKDASVA
+479 FENDESSKDVNISTVA
-492 SAAISVAEIEKRSGF
+492 TSVAEIEKRAGF

>member
-1 MKRKM
+1 M

-15 AVLALTSCE
+15 AMLALTACE

-31 LGGGGDNTTEE
+31 LGGGGDNTIEE

-57 GAEGGEK
+57 SAEGGEK
-64 AVEIEANI
+64 EVKVEANV
-72 DYELLCE
+72 DFELLCE
-79 ADWVSYQVAE
+79 ADWVSCRESA
-89 NGAVVTVRS
+89 NGAVVTIKS
-98 HTAKDKRK
+98 HNSEASRK
-106 AMLVVFNK
+106 TLLVVFNK
-114 EYEIYKSVTIE
+114 DYEIYKSVTIE
-125 QEGYTP
+125 QAGYIAPEEPEIPEEPEKPETP
-131 SQPSSVSLDKSE
+131 EEPETPE
-143 IAWDEL
+143 I
-149 IVKGSTSGDTDLL
+149 TD
-162 CSIQITKG
+162 
-170 ADFCSTAIKQ
+170 
-180 FKVGGEFILDFTKNM
+180 
-195 GNAPRTA
+195 
-202 EIVVAFSDGFAKT
+202 AK
-215 LSVTQLAKEVV
+215 
-226 VVDNSYDRQWA
+226 YDRQWA
-237 EQPEKVENKH
+237 EQPEKVENKY

-299 NNSGRTNAWAF
+299 NNKGRTNAWAF
-310 DDAVTEYAPSTD
+310 DDAVTQYAPSTD
-322 YNCAYSIVSKYDSK
+322 YNCAYSIVSKYNSK

-355 ICYTNAFGWGWAR
+355 ICFTNGFGWGWAR

-398 DFNSGSW
+398 DFNGGSW

-429 EDSKTITRF
+429 EDSKTISRF

-479 FENSEDSKDASVA
+479 FKNDESSKDVNISTVA
-492 SAAISVAEIEKRSGF
+492 TSVAEIEKRAGF

-521 KSQNRPS
+521 KAQNHPS